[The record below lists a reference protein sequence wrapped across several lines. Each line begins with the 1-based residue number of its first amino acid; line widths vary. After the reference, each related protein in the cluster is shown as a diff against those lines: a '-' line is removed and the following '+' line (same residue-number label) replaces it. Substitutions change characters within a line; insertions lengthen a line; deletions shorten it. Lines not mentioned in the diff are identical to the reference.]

1 MKESAEWL
9 ETLPVIEQFS
19 QVADSANYAAVPD
32 DWLIGISDVVGSA
45 SEIRAGRYKAVNLAG
60 AATISAVSNALAG
73 ALRLFVFGGDGAH
86 FVVSPEHHGIAKNAL
101 ARVAIWAERDLHLH
115 LRVGMVR
122 VSDARAAGFDT
133 RVALWQASENVRYAM
148 FTGGGL
154 GWAEAQLKS
163 GVIGLKSASTLEEPD
178 LSGLSCQ
185 WGPVRSLN
193 GSIVSLIVKPVGR
206 DVSSGFV
213 QAVTDVITTL
223 DQASPLN
230 PMPLNGPDVRWPA
243 ASLELQ
249 ARVSRK
255 NQSVWWRRWQVTV
268 SAILIWLIFRLN
280 IPVGRFDPARY
291 RREIH
296 ENSDFQKFD
305 EGLMMTVDCS
315 AETIS
320 RLRSVLQSAADEGV
334 IRYGIHLQDEALVTC
349 VVPSVLTSDHM
360 HFIDGADGGYVAA
373 AQQLRTSPT

>member
-1 MKESAEWL
+1 MTASAEWL
-9 ETLPVIEQFS
+9 ETLPVIERFR

-32 DWLIGISDVVGSA
+32 DWMIGISDVVGSA
-45 SEIRAGRYKAVNLAG
+45 SEIEAGRYKAVNLAG
-60 AATISAVSNALAG
+60 AATISAVSNALNG

-86 FVVSPEHHGIAKNAL
+86 FVVPPEHHETAKNAL
-101 ARVAIWAERDLHLH
+101 ARVAMWADRDLSLR

-133 RVALWQASENVRYAM
+133 RAAFWQASENVRYAM
-148 FTGGGL
+148 FTGGGV

-163 GVIGLKSASTLEEPD
+163 GAIGLKAASAVEEPD

-185 WGPVRSLN
+185 WGPVRSRN
-193 GSIVSLIVKPVGR
+193 GSIVSLIVKPAGR
-206 DVSSGFV
+206 DVTSGFV
-213 QAVTDVITTL
+213 GAVADIIKAL
-223 DQASPLN
+223 DQTPRLN
-230 PMPLNGPDVRWPA
+230 PMPSDGPAVRWPA

-249 ARVSRK
+249 ALVARK
-255 NQSVWWRRWQVTV
+255 NRPDWWHRWRVTLT
-268 SAILIWLIFRLN
+268 AMLIWLLFRFN
-280 IPVGRFDPARY
+280 IRIGRFEPGRY
-291 RREIH
+291 RREIG
-296 ENSDFQKFD
+296 ENCDFQKFD

-315 AETIS
+315 AQTIA
-320 RLRSVLQSAADEGV
+320 RLRSVLQRAADDGD

-373 AQQLRTSPT
+373 AQQLRTGPA